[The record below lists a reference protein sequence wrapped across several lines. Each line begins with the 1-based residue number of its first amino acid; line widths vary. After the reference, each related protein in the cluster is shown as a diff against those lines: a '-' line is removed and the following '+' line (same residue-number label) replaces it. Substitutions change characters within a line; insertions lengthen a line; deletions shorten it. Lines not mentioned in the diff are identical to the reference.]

1 MCSHVLSMLVCGLH
15 GHCAVSR
22 CALRVFMGS
31 VFTCAL
37 HVSVWPTWSLCCVRV
52 CSWVLCSRVLSMLVC
67 GLHGR
72 CAVSGCVH
80 GFCVHVCSPCV
91 RVCSTCVHV
100 CYVHVCSPCVCSL
113 WRQGSLS
120 SVHWLKRLLRLQAFI
135 LRCWTQLR
143 RGQGQTTIL
152 LWSHLFLLLF
162 SCFLVTKVLSKIP
175 FYFLYCL

>member
-1 MCSHVLSMLVCGLH
+1 MRPHPARSRLVRVGTSSALACSIHTL
-15 GHCAVSR
+15 A
-22 CALRVFMGS
+22 CALH

-37 HVSVWPTWSLCCVRV
+37 HVSVWPTWSLCCVKV
-52 CSWVLCSRVLSMLVC
+52 CSPR
-67 GLHGR
+67 
-72 CAVSGCVH
+72 VH

>member
-37 HVSVWPTWSLCCVRV
+37 RV
-52 CSWVLCSRVLSMLVC
+52 CQCVLSMLVC

-100 CYVHVCSPCVCSL
+100 CYLCSRVLSVCVLSVEAGLTLVCSL
-113 WRQGSLS
+113 AQTSPQAAGLHPPTLDTTTTWSGSDNHLA
-120 SVHWLKRLLRLQAFI
+120 VVPPVF
-135 LRCWTQLR
+135 TP
-143 RGQGQTTIL
+143 
-152 LWSHLFLLLF
+152 LFLLSSYKSTF
-162 SCFLVTKVLSKIP
+162 
-175 FYFLYCL
+175 

>member
-1 MCSHVLSMLVCGLH
+1 MLVCGLH

-37 HVSVWPTWSLCCVRV
+37 RV
-52 CSWVLCSRVLSMLVC
+52 FVCALRVFT
-67 GLHGR
+67 
-72 CAVSGCVH
+72 CAI
-80 GFCVHVCSPCV
+80 
-91 RVCSTCVHV
+91 
-100 CYVHVCSPCVCSL
+100 YVHVCSPCVCSL

-135 LRCWTQLR
+135 LRRWTQLR

-175 FYFLYCL
+175 FYFLYYL